1 MSTSGSMRS
10 REPSRASQ
18 SLAEPSGHVLEMSWR
33 FLAAHERAMA
43 ELEDTQGTA
52 EDQAKRLQVL
62 SVEKNRL
69 TDKVE
74 ELEDALRLEKE
85 DFAPYFEMELSGV
98 SMEFNGV
105 SME

>member
-1 MSTSGSMRS
+1 
-10 REPSRASQ
+10 
-18 SLAEPSGHVLEMSWR
+18 
-33 FLAAHERAMA
+33 MA

-85 DFAPYFEMELSGV
+85 DFAPS
-98 SMEFNGV
+98 
-105 SME
+105 